1 MPLLDDELELPDET
15 LFVPVLRTAVDDE
28 PLDDVELPAETLF
41 VPVLRNEVDDEVLP
55 AEPLLLVEIVPPVT
69 RIVPLFD
76 EEPVFDELLDEL
88 PPWRKLSLRPVL
100 VVVLLLLLRVLTS
113 RVVVDVEF
121 DVAVEMFTLVS
132 LTL

>member
-41 VPVLRNEVDDEVLP
+41 VPVLRNEVDDELLDEVLP

-88 PPWRKLSLRPVL
+88 PP
-100 VVVLLLLLRVLTS
+100 
-113 RVVVDVEF
+113 
-121 DVAVEMFTLVS
+121 
-132 LTL
+132 

>member
-41 VPVLRNEVDDEVLP
+41 VPVLRNEVDDELLD
-55 AEPLLLVEIVPPVT
+55 ELLLLVEIVPPVT

>member
-41 VPVLRNEVDDEVLP
+41 VSVLRNEVDDELLD
-55 AEPLLLVEIVPPVT
+55 ELLLLVEIVPPVT

-76 EEPVFDELLDEL
+76 EEPAFDELLDEL

>member
-1 MPLLDDELELPDET
+1 MPLLDDELELP
-15 LFVPVLRTAVDDE
+15 
-28 PLDDVELPAETLF
+28 AETLF
-41 VPVLRNEVDDEVLP
+41 VSVLRNEVDDEL
-55 AEPLLLVEIVPPVT
+55 LLLVEIVPPVT

-76 EEPVFDELLDEL
+76 EELVFDELLDEL

-100 VVVLLLLLRVLTS
+100 VAVVLLLLLRVLTS
-113 RVVVDVEF
+113 CVVVDVEF

>member
-28 PLDDVELPAETLF
+28 PRDDVELPAETLF
-41 VPVLRNEVDDEVLP
+41 VSVLRNEVDDEL
-55 AEPLLLVEIVPPVT
+55 LLLVEIVPPVT

-76 EEPVFDELLDEL
+76 EELVFDELLDEL

-100 VVVLLLLLRVLTS
+100 VAVVLLLLLRVLTS
-113 RVVVDVEF
+113 CVVVDVEF